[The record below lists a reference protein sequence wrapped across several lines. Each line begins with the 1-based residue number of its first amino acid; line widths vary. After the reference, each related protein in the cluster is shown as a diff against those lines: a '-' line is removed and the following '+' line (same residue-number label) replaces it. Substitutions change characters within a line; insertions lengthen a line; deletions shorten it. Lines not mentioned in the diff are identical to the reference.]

1 VLGQRAAGHPG
12 IGDDDVRNAV
22 AGEEVGRGARERGRV
37 ADVANVRGDTPLRQR
52 AGQSIELRLPAR
64 EQADDGAGGRVVPR
78 ERGADAAARAGDEDV
93 QVLGRSLRALAMS

>member
-1 VLGQRAAGHPG
+1 VLRQRAARHAG

-22 AGEEVGRGARERGRV
+22 TGEEVGRGARER
-37 ADVANVRGDTPLRQR
+37 VRIPDIAGIGGDTARRQR
-52 AGQSIELRLPAR
+52 AGQRIELRLPAR
-64 EQADDGAGGRVVPR
+64 EQTDDGAGGRIVPR